1 MTMAQ
6 IGWIERSC
14 LRGSETEGSK
24 PRPTTPPAMP
34 KKGLHGLSDRLLSDI
49 GVIDGH
55 GKNDPPQPAA
65 CARDLID
72 RYR

>member
-1 MTMAQ
+1 
-6 IGWIERSC
+6 
-14 LRGSETEGSK
+14 
-24 PRPTTPPAMP
+24 MP